1 MEAIMGQSTAIKFG
15 EKELWA
21 LNARAD
27 ASSIGDASAWEE
39 AIDWGVPDCGTLSAS
54 EWRIATAPDFD

>member
-1 MEAIMGQSTAIKFG
+1 VDQSNAIKIG

-21 LNARAD
+21 LDARAD
-27 ASSIGDASAWEE
+27 ALSMRDASDWEE
-39 AIDWGVPDCGTLSAS
+39 AIDWGVPDCGTLSAY

>member
-1 MEAIMGQSTAIKFG
+1 MGQSTAIKFG

-21 LNARAD
+21 LNARVD
-27 ASSIGDASAWEE
+27 AFSMRDESAWDE
-39 AIDWGVPDCGTLSAS
+39 AIDWGVPDCGTLSAY